1 MNLPNEI
8 TPGPRENVGDE
19 RSVRPTRVRWHIVFL
34 LALITALTYVERLNL
49 SIAGK
54 YIQDKFGFSTSTMAG
69 VVSAVFWGYALFLGS
84 GGWAGDPYGPPR
96 RAGICLLLGVDI
108 FGGPRERTPTSPLPN
123 GLCPL

>member
-69 VVSAVFWGYALFLGS
+69 GMRPVMWCSARFQGPRRWEGARYH
-84 GGWAGDPYGPPR
+84 PPR
-96 RAGICLLLGVDI
+96 SAGLALL
-108 FGGPRERTPTSPLPN
+108 SPVE
-123 GLCPL
+123 

>member
-69 VVSAVFWGYALFLGS
+69 LVGAFFLGYPPFFGRGGVAGGRYRPPRGARLCSSS
-84 GGWAGDPYGPPR
+84 GG
-96 RAGICLLLGVDI
+96 
-108 FGGPRERTPTSPLPN
+108 
-123 GLCPL
+123 GLY